1 MCGVHSRFWE
11 IDALRGI
18 AIFFMVLFHFF
29 YDMVFFGV
37 FHVDV
42 WSGPVFYIG
51 RSAAILFIFLVGV
64 SLTLSRS
71 RSKASGL
78 KVSFSKYLK
87 RGFHIILW
95 GMVFTLTSWVLFPDK
110 VIVFGVLHFIGTAII
125 LSYPLLKY
133 HFPNLIGGLIVLFSG
148 GLMKN
153 LSVDSPWLIWL
164 GITPPYFQSLDYFPL
179 SPWFGVIML
188 GIFTGN
194 VMYPDYHRKYY
205 LPDFS
210 DHRVISALELI
221 GKRSLFIYII
231 HQPLMVVLLCVTG
244 IVDLNSMGIW

>member
-110 VIVFGVLHFIGTAII
+110 SCVRCSALMVP
-125 LSYPLLKY
+125 LSYYISLLKY
-133 HFPNLIGGLIVLFSG
+133 HFPNLISGLVAAFSG
-148 GLMKN
+148 
-153 LSVDSPWLIWL
+153 D
-164 GITPPYFQSLDYFPL
+164 
-179 SPWFGVIML
+179 
-188 GIFTGN
+188 
-194 VMYPDYHRKYY
+194 
-205 LPDFS
+205 
-210 DHRVISALELI
+210 
-221 GKRSLFIYII
+221 
-231 HQPLMVVLLCVTG
+231 
-244 IVDLNSMGIW
+244 